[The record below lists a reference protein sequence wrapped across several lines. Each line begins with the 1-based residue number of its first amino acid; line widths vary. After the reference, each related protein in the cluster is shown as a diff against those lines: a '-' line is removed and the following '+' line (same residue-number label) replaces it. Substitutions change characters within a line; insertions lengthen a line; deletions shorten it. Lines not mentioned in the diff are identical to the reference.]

1 MKSEGLKHV
10 MQKGLILGF
19 IFTLNFILSSVLGN
33 VFFSFLSLCLSVGI
47 IYITV
52 LFVKNY
58 RDSFFNGVIKYFQA
72 VYYVMLLY
80 FFAALISS
88 AFKYI
93 YFQYINTEY
102 LSLLLE
108 QTFKIADIYKITI
121 SDVDKEAMQ
130 IVLTPASF
138 SLQYVW
144 INSFFGIIVG
154 LIVGVFVKKNNTTF
168 TN

>member
-1 MKSEGLKHV
+1 MKSDGLKHV

-19 IFTLNFILSSVLGN
+19 IFTLNFILSAIFSNVL
-33 VFFSFLSLCLSVGI
+33 FSFLSLCLSVGI
-47 IYITV
+47 VYLSI

-58 RDSFFNGVIKYFQA
+58 RDSLLNGVIKYFQA
-72 VYYVMLLY
+72 AYYVMLLF

-108 QTFKIADIYKITI
+108 QTFKIADSYNIAI
-121 SDVDKEAMQ
+121 SEVDKQTMQ
-130 IVLTPASF
+130 TALTPASF

-144 INSFFGIIVG
+144 VNTFWGIIVG
-154 LIVGVFVKKNNTTF
+154 LIVGAFVKKRDTAC